1 MAKKKEKDTANY
13 IPATVRQSSVV
24 AEVAAVVSKT
34 VERPQLE
41 YLMQLTYNQLVSDLT
56 EGILM
61 PKEKI
66 QLFAKL
72 LDIKFPRAQQIELTD
87 RLSDEAKTL
96 AQHINDLANE

>member
-13 IPATVRQSSVV
+13 IAVRQPSVV
-24 AEVAAVVSKT
+24 TEVAAVVSSKT

-41 YLMQLTYNQLVSDLT
+41 YLMQLTYDQLVSDLS

-87 RLSDEAKTL
+87 RLSDDAKTL
-96 AQHINDLANE
+96 ARHINDLANE

>member
-1 MAKKKEKDTANY
+1 MAKKKAKDIADN
-13 IPATVRQSSVV
+13 IPAMVRQPSV
-24 AEVAAVVSKT
+24 ATEVAAIVST
-34 VERPQLE
+34 VEKPQLE
-41 YLMQLTYNQLVSDLT
+41 HLMQLIYDQLIDDLR

-66 QLFAKL
+66 QLFSKL

>member
-13 IPATVRQSSVV
+13 IAVRQPSVV
-24 AEVAAVVSKT
+24 TEVAAVVST

-41 YLMQLTYNQLVSDLT
+41 YLMQLTYDQLVCDLN

-87 RLSDEAKTL
+87 RLSDDAKTL
-96 AQHINDLANE
+96 ARHINDLANE

>member
-1 MAKKKEKDTANY
+1 MFGMAKKKEKDTANY
-13 IPATVRQSSVV
+13 IAVRQPSVV
-24 AEVAAVVSKT
+24 TEVAAVVST

-41 YLMQLTYNQLVSDLT
+41 YLMQLTYDQLVSDLN

-87 RLSDEAKTL
+87 RLSDDAKTL
-96 AQHINDLANE
+96 ARHINDLANE

>member
-13 IPATVRQSSVV
+13 IAVRQPSVV
-24 AEVAAVVSKT
+24 TEVAAVVSKT

-41 YLMQLTYNQLVSDLT
+41 YLMQLTYDQLVSDLT

-96 AQHINDLANE
+96 AQHINNLANE